1 MQTGSRAKGIC
12 LRPRA
17 NGNYTSG
24 PTSTR
29 PPGSNSRAPLPR
41 SATLENVLL
50 ALLLLLAD
58 ALPAHSRIEASVLE
72 GISGSCPGQK
82 VAIDPDLTRAC
93 RAYTAAVQDRRA
105 PVSGPAVS
113 FYASLESYEPS
124 PIAGIATVSP
134 ASQADRAA
142 SELFPKSC
150 RFNRI
155 GVAASQLP
163 DGSAVV
169 CALTANH
176 GTTLAR
182 IRGRVQPGQRV
193 AISGTLEAGL
203 RNPRLFVTRP
213 SGEVRE
219 VELTSAGSSFSA
231 KVALQ
236 ERGEHSIEVLA
247 EGSGGPQV
255 AAIRRVFAGVAPP
268 SWPPPEGHN
277 GEGLKGV
284 EQAIARLRASHGLPA
299 LQRDPELDATAE
311 AHSKEMARLRTF
323 AHVLPTTGALGD
335 RLRARGYAFRSI
347 GENIGLSND
356 VASAH
361 EAIAGSPAHLANLP
375 DPRHR
380 RLGLGAAS
388 GLTADGA
395 EGAYL
400 TEVFAVPVIGTAD
413 PAGDVARFIESERQ
427 KRGLP
432 PLVRDA
438 VLDQVATR
446 EVRATVEEDRMK
458 LDQTLASRALKE
470 SKQLSSAVA
479 ELYVGSAPDEVG
491 SSKNLAESKWTRVG
505 VGALYAS
512 SKQYGP
518 GRLWVLLL
526 YGR

>member
-1 MQTGSRAKGIC
+1 
-12 LRPRA
+12 
-17 NGNYTSG
+17 
-24 PTSTR
+24 
-29 PPGSNSRAPLPR
+29 
-41 SATLENVLL
+41 VLL
-50 ALLLLLAD
+50 ALLLLAD
-58 ALPAHSRIEASVLE
+58 ALPAQPQLERSAVE
-72 GISGSCPGQK
+72 GIAGSCPGTQ
-82 VAIDPDLTRAC
+82 VVIDADLTRAC
-93 RAYTAAVQDRRA
+93 KAFTAGAQSGRAQ
-105 PVSGPAVS
+105 VSGPAAA

-124 PIAGIATVSP
+124 PTAGIATVSQ
-134 ASQADRAA
+134 ASRADRAV

-150 RFNRI
+150 RFNRV
-155 GVAASQLP
+155 GVAAARMS
-163 DGSAVV
+163 DGGAVV

-176 GTTLAR
+176 ATTLDR
-182 IRGRVQPGQRV
+182 IPGRVLPRQIV
-193 AISGTLEAGL
+193 AVAGTLGPGL
-203 RNPRLFVTRP
+203 QHPRLFITRP
-213 SGEVRE
+213 SGDVD
-219 VELTSAGSSFSA
+219 ELELGSSGPRFSTR
-231 KVALQ
+231 VALN

-247 EGSGGPQV
+247 EGPGGPQV
-255 AAIRRVFAGVAPP
+255 AAVRRVFAGVLPP
-268 SWPPPEGHN
+268 SRPPPDPRVGD
-277 GEGLKGV
+277 GLLGV
-284 EQAIARLRASHGLPA
+284 EHAIARLRASHGLLA
-299 LQRDPELDATAE
+299 LQRDPELDAAAE

-323 AHVLPTTGALGD
+323 AHVLPTTGSLGD
-335 RLRARGYAFRSI
+335 RLRARGYAYRSI

-361 EAIAGSPAHLANLP
+361 EAIAGSPAHLANLL

-380 RLGLGAAS
+380 RLGLGSAT
-388 GLTADGA
+388 GLTADGLEA
-395 EGAYL
+395 IYL